1 MASYREQTLI
11 EAPLDSVWGQV
22 GNPNTYPHWA
32 GEVVEVTGL
41 GDVEQG
47 AHFEQKTKTPFGTST
62 TDFVVEALDD
72 MREICVRC
80 TVSGW
85 YVRWLVTEAGKDT
98 FAELEVGMNP
108 KTIGYTAVDRTV
120 GKRWYR
126 KTVDEM
132 LGRLRERLQ

>member
-11 EAPLDSVWGQV
+11 EAPVDVVWGQV

-41 GDVEQG
+41 EDVEQG
-47 AHFEQKTKTPFGTST
+47 AHYEQRGKTPFGSRKTE
-62 TDFVVEALDD
+62 FVVEELDE

-85 YVRWLVTEAGKDT
+85 YVRWLVTQADKNT
-98 FAELEVGMNP
+98 FAELEVG
-108 KTIGYTAVDRTV
+108 
-120 GKRWYR
+120 
-126 KTVDEM
+126 
-132 LGRLRERLQ
+132 